1 LATYYY
7 SDNSQNPPYSPFA
20 KGGNCYPPLW
30 KRGARGDFLIKPL
43 NISVLHRA
51 INAIYR
57 ISITTGIIFDELYG
71 IRQGMS
77 RQRLPFAMLSPTS
90 ERKKGKSNRE

>member
-1 LATYYY
+1 VFLAL
-7 SDNSQNPPYSPFA
+7 SPQLIDR
-20 KGGNCYPPLW
+20 PVLMLW
-30 KRGARGDFLIKPL
+30 QP
-43 NISVLHRA
+43 
-51 INAIYR
+51 
-57 ISITTGIIFDELYG
+57 TTGIIFDELYG